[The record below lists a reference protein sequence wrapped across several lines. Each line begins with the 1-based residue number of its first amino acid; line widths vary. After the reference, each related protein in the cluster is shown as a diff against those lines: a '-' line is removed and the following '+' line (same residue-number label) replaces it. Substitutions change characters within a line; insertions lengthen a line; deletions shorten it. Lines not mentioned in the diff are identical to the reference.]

1 MLSADGLLVLFV
13 LQYLQDKD
21 TVSNLLVRLVLRIT
35 EQDS

>member
-1 MLSADGLLVLFV
+1 MLSADGLLDLFV

-21 TVSNLLVRLVLRIT
+21 TVSNLLVRHVLRIT